1 MATER
6 RSVSFRFPVDFM
18 RLLDALKAKTGLSH
32 TALIIMAV
40 RELSRKEGI
49 E

>member
-1 MATER
+1 MPEER
-6 RSVSFRFPVDFM
+6 RSVSFRFPAEFM
-18 RLLDALKAKTGLSH
+18 RLLAALKAKTGLSH

-40 RELSRKEGI
+40 RELARKEGV